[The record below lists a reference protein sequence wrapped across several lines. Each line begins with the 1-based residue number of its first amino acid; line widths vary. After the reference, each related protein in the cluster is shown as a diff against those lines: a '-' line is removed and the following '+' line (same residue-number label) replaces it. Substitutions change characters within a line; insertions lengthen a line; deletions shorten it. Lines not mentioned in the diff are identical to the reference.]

1 VAAGPVRRRGVVLLV
16 AVVCIAVASVI
27 FVSLLQLSAAER
39 RRVEAEAWQVQA
51 AWLAE
56 SAVERA
62 VARLAADPNYQGET
76 WSLSPGELGTPHNA
90 VVIVQVETIPEQKQR
105 RLIRVQADYPD
116 HPQHRAR
123 HSKQI
128 TVEVRPR

>member
-1 VAAGPVRRRGVVLLV
+1 M
-16 AVVCIAVASVI
+16 ASVI
-27 FVSLLQLSAAER
+27 FVALLQLSVAQR

-62 VARLAADPNYQGET
+62 VARLAADADYQGET
-76 WSLSPGELGTPHNA
+76 WRLSADDLGTRQGA
-90 VVIVQVETIPEQKQR
+90 VVQIDVETIPEHEQR
-105 RLIRVQADYPD
+105 RRIRAQADYPD

-128 TVEVRPR
+128 VAELNG